1 MSDLPDGASGQAES
15 SPPPSGLMFVAA
27 RVSNFRGLKFVDM
40 TLERVTVILG
50 ANNAGKSSFLEAL
63 CAAIGAQRRVV
74 GKDDIHLAA
83 GEIDVPRERKAI
95 IDLLIRPTD
104 DSGNIIAAFPE
115 GSYWTELFGLGIF
128 QDENHAD
135 FVGIRATLAW
145 SVQQGEY
152 RVERKFL
159 KEWLAPEDFA
169 KAEEGDRV
177 SAVQLEPLALHYID
191 AKRDMDEDLRA
202 RTSFWRRLT
211 DDLGLDDQA
220 VAAAEELLSD
230 LNQQLVD
237 GSAVLKHVGGHLG
250 GIKGVL
256 AGDNATVDIS
266 PVARRLRD
274 LAKGLDVSISGA
286 GDLSFPLARHGMG
299 TRSLASLLVF
309 QAFASWRSQQA
320 MQEDHNSVHTFLAL
334 EEPEAHLHPHAQRAL
349 YSQVQ
354 AIPAQVMVSTHSPYF
369 ASQAGLAQLRLFR
382 KDGGASKVCSLDT
395 SMLRRDDV
403 QKLENRILATRGDL
417 LFSSALLLFEGETE
431 EAALPVLAERYWG
444 NSIHQLG
451 LSFVPVGGNDYFP
464 FIWLAKSLEIPWFI
478 MSDAELVP
486 LHRLNRCLS
495 KAGFADHT
503 TFKNIVTMDTGNDF
517 EAQLMA
523 EGYAAEIEAAFDAY
537 HQTTD
542 YISEHMRTQQGKQK
556 PKNQGGGLKD
566 FTGPDGR
573 NLAILDAL
581 RMQKTSMAVPCAKS
595 IAAIADENRCT
606 PPRVR
611 MIFAEIS
618 AKLGWAARRPPP

>member
-1 MSDLPDGASGQAES
+1 
-15 SPPPSGLMFVAA
+15 
-27 RVSNFRGLKFVDM
+27 M
-40 TLERVTVILG
+40 TLDRVTVILG

-83 GEIDVPRERKAI
+83 GEVDVPRDRRAI
-95 IDLLIRPTD
+95 IDLLMRPTD
-104 DSGNIIAAFPE
+104 DTGNVIATFPE
-115 GSYWTELFGLGIF
+115 GSYWTELFGLSIF

-135 FVGIRATLAW
+135 FVGIRASLAW

-159 KEWLAPEDFA
+159 KEWLAPEDFE
-169 KAEEGDRV
+169 KADENDRV
-177 SAVQLEPLALHYID
+177 SASQLEPLAMHYID

-202 RTSFWRRLT
+202 RSSFWRRLT
-211 DDLGLDDQA
+211 DDLGLDDKA
-220 VAAAEELLSD
+220 VTAAEALLSD

-256 AGDNATVDIS
+256 AGDNTTVDIA

-320 MQEDHNSVHTFLAL
+320 MQEEDNSVHTFLAL

-354 AIPAQVMVSTHSPYF
+354 AMPAQVVVSTHSPYF
-369 ASQAGLAQLRLFR
+369 ASQAGPGQLRLFR
-382 KDGGASKVCSLDT
+382 KEGGASRVCSLDT
-395 SMLRRDDV
+395 SKLRSDDV
-403 QKLENRILATRGDL
+403 QKLENRIMATRGDL

-431 EAALPVLAERYWG
+431 EAALPIFAQRYWG

-478 MSDAELVP
+478 LSDAELVP
-486 LHRLNRCLS
+486 LHRLDQCLS
-495 KAGFADHT
+495 KAGFAHHT

-517 EAQLMA
+517 EAQLVA
-523 EGYAAEIEAAFDAY
+523 EGYAVEIEAAFNAY
-537 HQTTD
+537 HQMRD
-542 YISEHMRTQQGKQK
+542 YISEHMRIQQGREK
-556 PKNQGGGLKD
+556 PKNKGGGVKD
-566 FTGPDGR
+566 FNVPNGR
-573 NLAILDAL
+573 ELAILDAL
-581 RMQKTSMAVPCAKS
+581 YLQKTSMAVPCATS
-595 IAAIADENRCT
+595 IAAIANESRCT
-606 PPRVR
+606 PSRVR
-611 MIFAEIS
+611 MIFEEIS
-618 AKLGWAARRPPP
+618 AKLGWAARTPPS

>member
-1 MSDLPDGASGQAES
+1 
-15 SPPPSGLMFVAA
+15 MFVAA
-27 RVSNFRGLKFVDM
+27 RVSNFRGLKFADM
-40 TLERVTVILG
+40 TLDRVTVILG

-63 CAAIGAQRRVV
+63 CAAIGAQRRAV
-74 GKDDIHLAA
+74 GKNDIHLAT
-83 GEIDVPRERKAI
+83 GEIDVPKERKAV

-104 DSGNIIAAFPE
+104 ESGNILAAFPE
-115 GSYWTELFGLGIF
+115 GSYWTELFNVGIF

-145 SVQQGEY
+145 SMQQGEY

-159 KEWLAPEDFA
+159 KEWLAPEDFGT
-169 KAEEGDRV
+169 AEEGDRV
-177 SAVQLEPLALHYID
+177 SATQIEPLALHYID

-220 VAAAEELLSD
+220 VAAAEILLSE
-230 LNQQLVD
+230 LNQQLVN

-256 AGDNATVDIS
+256 AGENFSVDIS

-320 MQEDHNSVHTFLAL
+320 MLEDHNSVHTFLAL

-349 YSQVQ
+349 YNQVR
-354 AIPAQVMVSTHSPYF
+354 AMPAQIVVSTHSPYF
-369 ASQAGLAQLRLFR
+369 ASQTGLGQLRVFR
-382 KDGGASKVCSLDT
+382 KDGGTSKVCSLDT
-395 SMLRRDDV
+395 SQLHRDDM
-403 QKLENRILATRGDL
+403 QKLQNRIMATRGDL

-431 EAALPVLAERYWG
+431 EAALPVFAERHWG

-478 MSDAELVP
+478 LSDAELVP
-486 LHRLNRCLS
+486 LKRLEQSLA
-495 KAGFADHT
+495 KAGFADRT
-503 TFKNIVTMDTGNDF
+503 AFKNIVTMDTGNDF
-517 EAQLMA
+517 EAQLLA
-523 EGYAAEIEAAFDAY
+523 EGYAGEIEAAFDAY

-542 YISEHMRTQQGKQK
+542 YIGQHIQIQQGQK
-556 PKNQGGGLKD
+556 KKGGGLKD
-566 FTGPDGR
+566 FNVPHGR

-581 RMQKTSMAVPCAKS
+581 SLQKTSMAVPYANR
-595 IAAIADENRCT
+595 IAAIVNENRCT

-611 MIFAEIS
+611 MIFDEIS
-618 AKLGWAARRPPP
+618 EKLGWAARPTAP

>member
-1 MSDLPDGASGQAES
+1 
-15 SPPPSGLMFVAA
+15 
-27 RVSNFRGLKFVDM
+27 
-40 TLERVTVILG
+40 
-50 ANNAGKSSFLEAL
+50 
-63 CAAIGAQRRVV
+63 
-74 GKDDIHLAA
+74 
-83 GEIDVPRERKAI
+83 
-95 IDLLIRPTD
+95 
-104 DSGNIIAAFPE
+104 
-115 GSYWTELFGLGIF
+115 
-128 QDENHAD
+128 
-135 FVGIRATLAW
+135 
-145 SVQQGEY
+145 
-152 RVERKFL
+152 
-159 KEWLAPEDFA
+159 
-169 KAEEGDRV
+169 V

-220 VAAAEELLSD
+220 VAAAEALLSD

-354 AIPAQVMVSTHSPYF
+354 AMPAQVVVSTHSPYF
-369 ASQAGLAQLRLFR
+369 ASQAGLEQLRLFR

-395 SMLRRDDV
+395 SRLRRDDV
-403 QKLENRILATRGDL
+403 QKLENRIMATRGDL

-431 EAALPVLAERYWG
+431 EAALPVFAERYWG

-486 LHRLNRCLS
+486 LQRLDQCLE
-495 KAGFADHT
+495 KAGFAAHT
-503 TFKNIVTMDTGNDF
+503 AFKNIVTMDTGNDF
-517 EAQLMA
+517 EAQLLA
-523 EGYAAEIEAAFDAY
+523 EGYAAQIEAAFETY

-542 YISEHMRTQQGKQK
+542 YIGQHIRIQQGRQK
-556 PKNQGGGLKD
+556 PRNQGGGPKD

-581 RMQKTSMAVPCAKS
+581 RMDKTSMAVPWAKS

-611 MIFAEIS
+611 MIFEEIS
-618 AKLGWAARRPPP
+618 ATLGWAAQTPPP

>member
-40 TLERVTVILG
+40 TLDRVTVILG

-63 CAAIGAQRRVV
+63 CAAIGAPRRVV

-104 DSGNIIAAFPE
+104 DAGNIIAAFPE
-115 GSYWTELFGLGIF
+115 GSYWTELFGLGIA
-128 QDENHAD
+128 QDEDHSD

-152 RVERKFL
+152 RIERKFL

-177 SAVQLEPLALHYID
+177 SAIQLEPLALHYID

-211 DDLGLDDQA
+211 DDLGLDDDA

-354 AIPAQVMVSTHSPYF
+354 AMPAQVVVSTHSPYF
-369 ASQAGLAQLRLFR
+369 ASQAGLGQLRLFR

-431 EAALPVLAERYWG
+431 EAALPVFAERHWG

-478 MSDAELVP
+478 LSDAELVP
-486 LHRLNRCLS
+486 LQRLDQSLA
-495 KAGFADHT
+495 KAGFADRT
-503 TFKNIVTMDTGNDF
+503 AFKNIVTMDSGNDF
-517 EAQLMA
+517 EAQLLA
-523 EGYAAEIEAAFDAY
+523 EGYAAEIDAAFDAY
-537 HQTTD
+537 HQTVD
-542 YISEHMRTQQGKQK
+542 YIGQYIGIQQGQK
-556 PKNQGGGLKD
+556 KKGGGLKD
-566 FTGPDGR
+566 FRVPDGR

-581 RMQKTSMAVPCAKS
+581 YLQKTSMAVPCAKS

-611 MIFAEIS
+611 MIFEEIS
-618 AKLGWAARRPPP
+618 AKLGWAARTPPP

>member
-1 MSDLPDGASGQAES
+1 MC
-15 SPPPSGLMFVAA
+15 VAA
-27 RVSNFRGLKFVDM
+27 RVSNFRGLEFVDM
-40 TLERVTVILG
+40 MLDRMTVILG

-74 GKDDIHLAA
+74 GKDDIHLAT
-83 GEIDVPRERKAI
+83 GEIDVPRERKASV
-95 IDLLIRPTD
+95 DLLFRPTD
-104 DSGNIIAAFPE
+104 DAGNIIAAFPE
-115 GSYWTELFGLGIF
+115 GSYWTELFGLGIA
-128 QDENHAD
+128 QDESHAD
-135 FVGIRATLAW
+135 FVGIRTTLAW

-159 KEWLAPEDFA
+159 KEWLAPEAFA

-211 DDLGLDDQA
+211 DDLGLNSQA
-220 VAAAEELLSD
+220 VAAAEALLSD

-250 GIKGVL
+250 GIRGVL

-309 QAFASWRSQQA
+309 QAFASWRSRQA

-354 AIPAQVMVSTHSPYF
+354 AMPAQVVVSTHSAYF
-369 ASQAGLAQLRLFR
+369 ASQAGLAQLRVFR
-382 KDGGASKVCSLDT
+382 KDGSASKVCSLDT
-395 SMLRRDDV
+395 SCLHRDDV
-403 QKLENRILATRGDL
+403 QR
-417 LFSSALLLFEGETE
+417 
-431 EAALPVLAERYWG
+431 
-444 NSIHQLG
+444 LG
-451 LSFVPVGGNDYFP
+451 L
-464 FIWLAKSLEIPWFI
+464 
-478 MSDAELVP
+478 
-486 LHRLNRCLS
+486 RLNQHQN
-495 KAGFADHT
+495 AT
-503 TFKNIVTMDTGNDF
+503 T
-517 EAQLMA
+517 
-523 EGYAAEIEAAFDAY
+523 
-537 HQTTD
+537 
-542 YISEHMRTQQGKQK
+542 
-556 PKNQGGGLKD
+556 
-566 FTGPDGR
+566 
-573 NLAILDAL
+573 
-581 RMQKTSMAVPCAKS
+581 
-595 IAAIADENRCT
+595 
-606 PPRVR
+606 
-611 MIFAEIS
+611 
-618 AKLGWAARRPPP
+618 AARATADR

>member
-1 MSDLPDGASGQAES
+1 
-15 SPPPSGLMFVAA
+15 MFVAA
-27 RVSNFRGLKFVDM
+27 RVSNFRGLKFVDL
-40 TLERVTVILG
+40 TLDRVTVILG

-63 CAAIGAQRRVV
+63 CAAIGAQRRAV

-104 DSGNIIAAFPE
+104 DTGKIIAAFPE

-128 QDENHAD
+128 QDDNYAD

-152 RVERKFL
+152 RIERKFL
-159 KEWLAPEDFA
+159 KEWPAPDNFA
-169 KAEEGDRV
+169 AAEEGDRV
-177 SAVQLEPLALHYID
+177 SATQLEPLALHYID
-191 AKRDMDEDLRA
+191 AKRDLDEDLRA

-220 VAAAEELLSD
+220 VTAAEALLSE

-237 GSAVLKHVGGHLG
+237 GSDVLRHVGGHLG

-256 AGDNATVDIS
+256 AGDNATVNIS

-286 GDLSFPLARHGMG
+286 GDLSFPMARHGMG

-309 QAFASWRSQQA
+309 QAFATWRSQQA
-320 MQEDHNSVHTFLAL
+320 MQEEHNSVHTFLAL

-349 YSQVQ
+349 YGQVQ
-354 AIPAQVMVSTHSPYF
+354 AMPAQIVVSTHSPYF
-369 ASQAGLAQLRLFR
+369 ASQAGLEQLRLFR
-382 KDGGASKVCSLDT
+382 KEGAASKVCSLDT
-395 SMLRRDDV
+395 SQLRHDDK
-403 QKLENRILATRGDL
+403 QKLENRIMVTRGDL

-431 EAALPVLAERYWG
+431 EVALPVFAERYWG

-464 FIWLAKSLEIPWFI
+464 FICLARSLEISWFI
-478 MSDAELVP
+478 LSDAELQP
-486 LHRLNRCLS
+486 LAALDRCLA
-495 KAGFADHT
+495 KAGFADRSA
-503 TFKNIVTMDTGNDF
+503 FKSIVTMDAGNDF
-517 EAQLMA
+517 EAQLVA
-523 EGYAAEIEAAFDAY
+523 EGYAVEIEAAFDAY
-537 HQTTD
+537 HQTVD
-542 YISEHMRTQQGKQK
+542 YIGQYIRIQQGQK
-556 PKNQGGGLKD
+556 KKGGGFKD
-566 FTGPDGR
+566 FNGPNGR

-581 RMQKTSMAVPCAKS
+581 YSQKTSMVMTYAKS

-611 MIFAEIS
+611 MIFEEIS
-618 AKLGWAARRPPP
+618 AKLGWAARTPPP

>member
-1 MSDLPDGASGQAES
+1 MSDVPDAIFGQPEGASS
-15 SPPPSGLMFVAA
+15 PSGLIFAGA
-27 RVSNFRGLKFVDM
+27 RVSNFRGLKFVDI
-40 TLERVTVILG
+40 TLDRLTVILG
-50 ANNAGKSSFLEAL
+50 ANNAGKSSFLEGL
-63 CAAIGAQRRVV
+63 CAAIGAQRRAI

-83 GEIDVPRERKAI
+83 GEVDVPRDRKAI
-95 IDLLIRPTD
+95 IDLLIRPAD
-104 DSGNIIAAFPE
+104 GAGNVVATFPE
-115 GSYWTELFGLGIF
+115 GSYWTELFGLGIS
-128 QDENHAD
+128 QDESHAD

-145 SVQQGEY
+145 SVPQGEY

-159 KEWLAPEDFA
+159 KEWLAPQDFE
-169 KAEEGDRV
+169 KAEEKERV
-177 SAVQLEPLALHYID
+177 SAHQLEPLSLHYID

-211 DDLGLDDQA
+211 DDLGLDDKA
-220 VAAAEELLSD
+220 VAAAEALLSD
-230 LNQQLVD
+230 LNRQLVD
-237 GSAVLKHVGGHLG
+237 GSAVLKHVGSHLG

-320 MQEDHNSVHTFLAL
+320 MQEHNSVHTFLAL

-354 AIPAQVMVSTHSPYF
+354 AMPAQVVVSTHSPYF
-369 ASQAGLAQLRLFR
+369 ASQAGLGQLRLFR
-382 KDGGASKVCSLDT
+382 KDGAASKVCSLDISKLT
-395 SMLRRDDV
+395 RDDA
-403 QKLENRILATRGDL
+403 QKLENRIMVTRGDL

-431 EAALPVLAERYWG
+431 EAALPIFAERYWG

-478 MSDAELVP
+478 LSDAESHP
-486 LHRLNRCLS
+486 LHMLDRSLA
-495 KAGFADHT
+495 KAGFSNRAQLA
-503 TFKNIVTMDTGNDF
+503 NVITMDAGNDF
-517 EAQLMA
+517 AAQLLA
-523 EGYAAEIEAAFDAY
+523 DGYAPEIEAAFDAY
-537 HQTTD
+537 HQTQD
-542 YISEHMRTQQGKQK
+542 YISQYVQIQQGQK
-556 PKNQGGGLKD
+556 KKGGGLKD
-566 FTGPDGR
+566 FNVPDGR
-573 NLAILDAL
+573 HLAILDAL
-581 RMQKTSMAVPCAKS
+581 SLQKTSMAAPCATC
-595 IAAIADENRCT
+595 IAAIADDSRAP
-606 PPRVR
+606 PPRVG
-611 MIFAEIS
+611 MIFNEMS
-618 AKLGWAARRPPP
+618 AKLGWAARTPTP

>member
-1 MSDLPDGASGQAES
+1 MSDLPDAATGQPGSAPS
-15 SPPPSGLMFVAA
+15 PSGLIFVGA

-40 TLERVTVILG
+40 TLDRVTVILG

-83 GEIDVPRERKAI
+83 GEVDVPRDRKAI
-95 IDLLIRPTD
+95 IDLLIRPAD
-104 DSGNIIAAFPE
+104 DVGNVIAAFPD
-115 GSYWTELFGLGIF
+115 GSYWTELFGLGIS
-128 QDENHAD
+128 QDDNHTD

-145 SVQQGEY
+145 SVPQGEY

-159 KEWLAPEDFA
+159 KEWLTPQDFE
-169 KAEEGDRV
+169 KAEEKERV
-177 SAVQLEPLALHYID
+177 SAHQLEPLALHYID

-211 DDLGLDDQA
+211 DDLGLDDTA
-220 VAAAEELLSD
+220 IAAAESLLSD

-237 GSAVLKHVGGHLG
+237 GSAVLRHVGGHLG

-320 MQEDHNSVHTFLAL
+320 MREHNSVHTFLAL

-354 AIPAQVMVSTHSPYF
+354 AMPAQVVVSTHSSYF
-369 ASQAGLAQLRLFR
+369 ASQAGLGQLRLFR
-382 KDGGASKVCSLDT
+382 KDGAASKVCSLDVSQLT
-395 SMLRRDDV
+395 RDDA
-403 QKLENRILATRGDL
+403 QKLENRIMATRGDL

-431 EAALPVLAERYWG
+431 EAALPIFAERYWG

-464 FIWLAKSLEIPWFI
+464 FVWLARSLEIPWFI
-478 MSDAELVP
+478 LSDAELHP
-486 LHRLNRCLS
+486 LHMLDRGLA
-495 KAGFADHT
+495 KAGFTNGAQLA
-503 TFKNIVTMDTGNDF
+503 NVVTMDTGNSF
-517 EAQLMA
+517 EAQLVA
-523 EGYAAEIEAAFDAY
+523 EGYAPEIEAAFDAY
-537 HQTTD
+537 HQTQD
-542 YISEHMRTQQGKQK
+542 YISQHMRIQQGQK
-556 PKNQGGGLKD
+556 KRGGGLKD
-566 FTGPDGR
+566 FNVPDGR

-581 RMQKTSMAVPCAKS
+581 SLQKTSMAVPCATS
-595 IAAIADENRCT
+595 IAAITDDSRT
-606 PPRVR
+606 PPPRVR
-611 MIFAEIS
+611 MIFNEIS
-618 AKLGWAARRPPP
+618 AKLGWAARIPPP